1 MSDRAEEKNIAL
13 LEARIDDMCARAD
26 RGELCSSCFLSPA
39 EVAVAKERLFRVGF
53 GQRFVEWGGYADAER
68 KKIFVL
74 PEYMEGIKEYGDLC
88 EYGAEEEFSAIEVV
102 SSGFRK
108 LEHRDFLGSVLGL
121 GLERSVIGDIIVFDG
136 EKPKGVMICERAV
149 AGFICESLLK
159 VGSDSV
165 KLREIPLSELKIP
178 EKRFLHITDTVAS
191 PRLDG
196 VVGALLSL
204 SRERAKELVLDGAV
218 ELDYEGCERP
228 DKVVSAN
235 SLITVRGHGKFRIN
249 SLSDKTK
256 KGRIRLD
263 ADKYV

>member
-1 MSDRAEEKNIAL
+1 MTVSEGKDMDIL
-13 LEARIDDMCARAD
+13 FARLDD
-26 RGELCSSCFLSPA
+26 LCGAAMQGDLAATSFLSPR
-39 EVAVAKERLFRVGF
+39 ELYFSDKYLKSRGMSS
-53 GQRFVEWGGYADAER
+53 RFISWGGYDGAER
-68 KKIFVL
+68 AKIFVL
-74 PEYMEGIKEYGDLC
+74 PDYIEDNSDFSAILGYGFDDPF
-88 EYGAEEEFSAIEVV
+88 AAIEVV
-102 SSGFRK
+102 GSGYRS
-108 LEHRDFLGSVLGL
+108 LSHRDFLGSVLGL